1 MQLLPAFIAALTL
14 SSGVLAQG
22 WHGCAGGFE
31 CHGDEECR
39 NQPDCQQLAHHNPD
53 KIHCGQANHPY
64 ACWATTQLE
73 VAKRG
78 EEKTDV
84 SYEL

>member
-31 CHGDEECR
+31 VRITSAYFYLMQGNC
-39 NQPDCQQLAHHNPD
+39 
-53 KIHCGQANHPY
+53 
-64 ACWATTQLE
+64 
-73 VAKRG
+73 
-78 EEKTDV
+78 
-84 SYEL
+84 